1 MKSQFKTV
9 ALSAIFS
16 IIGLCCTLSTASAES
31 SNTSVNVGFTTATY
45 LNSFPILVN
54 EGGAKGAPLL
64 KPDNGLTEFSACQAT
79 SKNEYFELAIIF
91 NDKLQQFISVLF
103 VDDMGSGNNIPL
115 NQITKLD

>member
-31 SNTSVNVGFTTATY
+31 KTIQINQKFKSVTCMTAFSE
-45 LNSFPILVN
+45 LAN
-54 EGGAKGAPLL
+54 EGGEKVKPLL
-64 KPDNGLTEFSACQAT
+64 KPDNGITEYSTCKT
-79 SKNEYFELAIIF
+79 TTKNEYFELAIIF

-103 VDDMGSGNNIPL
+103 VDDTDKSI
-115 NQITKLD
+115 NQLSTLD